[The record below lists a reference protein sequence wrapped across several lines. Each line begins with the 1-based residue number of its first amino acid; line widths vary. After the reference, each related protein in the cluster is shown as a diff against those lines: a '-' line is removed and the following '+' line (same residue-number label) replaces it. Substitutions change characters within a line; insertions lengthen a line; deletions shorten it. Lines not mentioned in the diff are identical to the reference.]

1 MLFVLAL
8 LLFGPKKLPEIGRT
22 VGQAMRELKRMSSE
36 VTTAFEEA
44 MEEPRRLVNDWESAV
59 TADSTAS
66 TDGEE
71 DPYAPYRDAEEM
83 AVGDEENWMGSPDAD
98 ADANAKDD
106 DSTAAHG
113 EDAADDDTTEG
124 EGEQE
129 AEPPERGD

>member
-8 LLFGPKKLPEIGRT
+8 LLFGPKKLPEIGRA

-44 MEEPRRLVNDWESAV
+44 MEEPRRMVGEWESAV
-59 TADSTAS
+59 SADATAS
-66 TDGEE
+66 EDGGD

-83 AVGDEENWMGSPDAD
+83 AVGDEENWMGATDAD
-98 ADANAKDD
+98 TDARDE
-106 DSTAAHG
+106 DSDAVHG
-113 EDAADDDTTEG
+113 ENSADDDMTEG
-124 EGEQE
+124 EE

>member
-83 AVGDEENWMGSPDAD
+83 AVGDEENWMGATDAD
-98 ADANAKDD
+98 ADARDD
-106 DSTAAHG
+106 DPTEGHQ
-113 EDAADDDTTEG
+113 EDAADDDVTEG
-124 EGEQE
+124 EGELE
-129 AEPPERGD
+129 ASPPERGD

>member
-36 VTTAFEEA
+36 VTSAFEEA
-44 MEEPRRLVNDWESAV
+44 MEEPRRMVGEWESAV
-59 TADSTAS
+59 STDTTAS
-66 TDGEE
+66 ADGED

-83 AVGDEENWMGSPDAD
+83 AVGDEENWMGSPEAGAD
-98 ADANAKDD
+98 ADAGED

-113 EDAADDDTTEG
+113 EDAVEDDMTEG

-129 AEPPERGD
+129 AEPPERGE